1 MSRKLFTVGP
11 VNVPDDVLKAMDRP
25 MITHRSS
32 EYKQLHADI
41 EEKLHKALGTD
52 NDIFMVAGSAT
63 VLLEGAA
70 RNGIREHS
78 LGLTSGSFGDRSIEV
93 ATTNGRKVDVV
104 RVPMGK
110 AVKPADIEG
119 KVGKDIEA
127 VHWVSNESS
136 TGVYC
141 DNAALAEEVRSQNP
155 DALVM
160 IDAVTSMFAMDLDW
174 KRTQPDSVVFGSQK
188 DLALPPGLAF
198 VVVSPEFMKKSESM
212 ENKGFYTD
220 FVKLKEKND
229 ENYALTTPPVSIMFG
244 LDYQLD
250 KMLKEGM
257 AARYRMMAVS
267 KKMQDFFQMGDVEGA
282 LAQLDTLLSMAQ
294 LYRARDVIVDTY
306 WVYYQYHKDRRNAD
320 AANRYFQ
327 LYLEN
332 KDSLL
337 TYDKLTDITELNFQ
351 TQLNRAGEQ
360 VRILSYKRRMQG
372 YLLGGVA
379 AFALA
384 IIAVLVGLAYNYRQ
398 LRTKNRQL
406 YEKHTAM
413 IAEMRKTSELQKK
426 YDEQQKTKYSGS
438 KLGGDTLTLL
448 EQRIAQVL
456 ENSDEIY
463 AEDFDIKTLADLTG
477 SNQAYV
483 SQVINTKYGKSF
495 SSLLGEYRVNE
506 ASRRLA
512 DLEHYG
518 DYTIEA
524 IAQSVGFKSRTSFV
538 ALFKKL
544 TGLTPSAYQKMAR
557 QG

>member
-220 FVKLKEKND
+220 FVKLQEKND

-257 AARYRMMAVS
+257 AARYRRHRE
-267 KKMQDFFQMGDVEGA
+267 MGDLLRAWAKEKLEG
-282 LAQLDTLLSMAQ
+282 
-294 LYRARDVIVDTY
+294 IFPEEG
-306 WVYYQYHKDRRNAD
+306 YQS
-320 AANRYFQ
+320 
-327 LYLEN
+327 
-332 KDSLL
+332 DSL
-337 TYDKLTDITELNFQ
+337 
-351 TQLNRAGEQ
+351 
-360 VRILSYKRRMQG
+360 
-372 YLLGGVA
+372 
-379 AFALA
+379 
-384 IIAVLVGLAYNYRQ
+384 AV
-398 LRTKNRQL
+398 
-406 YEKHTAM
+406 
-413 IAEMRKTSELQKK
+413 IKK
-426 YDEQQKTKYSGS
+426 
-438 KLGGDTLTLL
+438 GDL
-448 EQRIAQVL
+448 
-456 ENSDEIY
+456 
-463 AEDFDIKTLADLTG
+463 DFDAFHKVIKSRGYEISNGYGDIKKQTFRVGTMGDLTP
-477 SNQAYV
+477 AD
-483 SQVINTKYGKSF
+483 IR
-495 SSLLGEYRVNE
+495 SLIGVMDE
-506 ASRRLA
+506 A
-512 DLEHYG
+512 LE
-518 DYTIEA
+518 EVK
-524 IAQSVGFKSRTSFV
+524 Q
-538 ALFKKL
+538 
-544 TGLTPSAYQKMAR
+544 
-557 QG
+557 